1 MIGCELKF
9 WEEVVLSICDLEHW
23 AGYFGVPAFCFV
35 LSRDTSVIVL
45 LLGFSLLI
53 AMQQSRA
60 LFLERSINMPVLC
73 LPPLAVHADEQQ
85 ALGASENQSIPARR
99 NEHLEEHACRSI
111 PPLLAIVC
119 AGEKPAVCAGKSPEV
134 LPAERLAVCDRKNSE
149 EDPPENS
156 LILPESVLF

>member
-1 MIGCELKF
+1 MLWCELKF
-9 WEEVVLSICDLEHW
+9 SGRVVLNTCDLEHW

-45 LLGFSLLI
+45 LLGFALLI
-53 AMQQSRA
+53 VMQASSA
-60 LFLERSINMPVLC
+60 LVLERNTSMNMSMPELC
-73 LPPLAVHADEQQ
+73 LPPAWSLAEQQ
-85 ALGASENQSIPARR
+85 ALGASENEGMQARE
-99 NEHLEEHACRSI
+99 NEHLEVRTRASDTCRSI

-134 LPAERLAVCDRKNSE
+134 FAGERLAFCDRKNSD

-156 LILPESVLF
+156 